1 MGLMLAL
8 ETLSAEA
15 THRCNHYQRDINYWQ
30 KEYMIKVR
38 KIRELEK
45 EITEAKMRLL
55 KKGIKVPNIILNEI
69 CINTPRAIRCF
80 ER

>member
-15 THRCNHYQRDINYWQ
+15 THQCRHYQRDINYWQ
-30 KEYMIKVR
+30 KEYMIKV
-38 KIRELEK
+38 KQIRELKK

-55 KKGIKVPNIILNEI
+55 KKGIKVPNTVMEEV
-69 CINTPRAIRCF
+69 CINTPKAIRCF